1 MSSHFFV
8 QTVTRENLRP
18 VSSVDYVLLYFQI
31 PTKLKEALRIAKEC
45 IEKRLIEEQK
55 QVNR

>member
-1 MSSHFFV
+1 MNISSHFTQWIMYFF
-8 QTVTRENLRP
+8 
-18 VSSVDYVLLYFQI
+18 FQI

-55 QVNR
+55 QVNC